1 MTSMQESHDTN
12 KNVNKRTK
20 KKNDTLPKQGTLSA
34 TDLPFTFIK

>member
-20 KKNDTLPKQGTLSA
+20 KTYTLPKQGTLSA
-34 TDLPFTFIK
+34 TDLPFTFIT

>member
-12 KNVNKRTK
+12 KNVNKRT